1 MNPDFNNYFF
11 LSDIAGI
18 NDHNQYVD
26 IKEYKPK
33 YLKMF
38 ANSNNKESHE
48 KREFRTVQDIFKDA
62 GKCFKSYLINNAN
75 VNSVRVLRAIKKMF
89 KEVRNT
95 TLYDYFILCQH
106 NRIRGKETEE
116 QSISIIADNYKY
128 KIVEIEKEIKIR
140 LRGLNF
146 KGRVDMLAINP
157 KGLKRLIEIKKRA
170 RSFRRLSAYEIYQL
184 NFYMYCLGYKK
195 SRLIEV
201 LGERTKCT
209 TVRLNVQLV
218 LDALLTLENFFW
230 HSVKGMSE
238 QPKKNK
244 FDVVIF
250 QLYDICRFSDGLTDV
265 FDNIKFFNKFDYR
278 KAVL

>member
-1 MNPDFNNYFF
+1 MNPGFNNYFF

-18 NDHNQYVD
+18 NDKNPYVD
-26 IKEYKPK
+26 IEEYKAK

-38 ANSNNKESHE
+38 ASASNKESHD
-48 KREFRTVQDIFKDA
+48 KRGFRTIQDIFTEA

-75 VNSVRVLRAIKKMF
+75 KTPVQVLRNIKAMF
-89 KEVRNT
+89 KEVRDT

-106 NRIRGKETEE
+106 NRIRGKETEAD
-116 QSISIIADNYKY
+116 SISLIANNYKY
-128 KIVEIEKEIKIR
+128 KIVEIEKEICIR
-140 LRGLNF
+140 FRKLNF

-170 RSFRRLSAYEIYQL
+170 RGFRKLSAYERYQL
-184 NFYMYCLGYKK
+184 NLYMYSLGYKK

-209 TVRLNVQLV
+209 TVHLNVQLV
-218 LDALLTLENFFW
+218 LDALITLENFFY
-230 HSVKGMSE
+230 KFIKDMAN
-238 QPKKNK
+238 PKKNK

-250 QLYDICRFSDGLTDV
+250 QLYDIQRFSDGLKDV
-265 FDNIKFFNKFDYR
+265 FENIRYFNKCDYR
-278 KAVL
+278 KCIL